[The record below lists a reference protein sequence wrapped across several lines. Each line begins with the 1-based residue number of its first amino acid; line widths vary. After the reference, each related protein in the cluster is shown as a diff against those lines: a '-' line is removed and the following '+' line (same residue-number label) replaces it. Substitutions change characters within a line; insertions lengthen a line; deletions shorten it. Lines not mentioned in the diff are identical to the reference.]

1 MTTKNS
7 LLVFGTKNFN
17 NSLNEIK
24 EYFNFPLTFYEKN
37 DFSKSLITNASAIL
51 IESDF
56 CNSDEIFTL
65 INSIRSKP
73 VLLFANQ
80 TSSDIKCNHNKKIFL
95 PLSFK
100 DLSNHVKNLITSV
113 KFNQNSSIKIKEY
126 IIDKNEKK
134 LMKGNLSLTITER
147 EIELI
152 EVLFNEP
159 EPLSKIEI
167 LKKIWKYA
175 EGVDTHTIETHIYR
189 LRKKILDKFKDD
201 NFIINSKTGYSV

>member
-1 MTTKNS
+1 MKNS

-37 DFSKSLITNASAIL
+37 DFSKSLITNARAIL

-65 INSIRSKP
+65 INSIRGKP

-80 TSSDIKCNHNKKIFL
+80 TSSDNKCNHNKKIFL
-95 PLSFK
+95 PLSFR

-126 IIDKNEKK
+126 LIDKNERK

>member
-1 MTTKNS
+1 MKNS

-65 INSIRSKP
+65 INSIRGKP

-80 TSSDIKCNHNKKIFL
+80 TSSDNKCNHNKKIFL
-95 PLSFK
+95 PLSFR

-126 IIDKNEKK
+126 LIDKNERK

-175 EGVDTHTIETHIYR
+175 EGVDTHTIETHIYI

>member
-1 MTTKNS
+1 MKNS

-24 EYFNFPLTFYEKN
+24 EYFNFSLVFFEKN
-37 DFSKSLITNASAIL
+37 NFSKSLITNASAIL

-56 CNSDEIFTL
+56 CNNDEIFSL
-65 INSIRSKP
+65 INSIRDKP

-80 TSSDIKCNHNKKIFL
+80 TSSDNKCNHNKKIFL
-95 PLSFK
+95 PLNFK
-100 DLSNHVKNLITSV
+100 DLSRHVKNLITSV

-126 IIDKNEKK
+126 LIDKNERK
-134 LMKGNLSLTITER
+134 LTKGNLSLTITER

-159 EPLSKIEI
+159 KPLSKIEI

-175 EGVDTHTIETHIYR
+175 EGVNTHTIETHIYR